1 MILRMRTSIRA
12 RIRLDFRGEEGR
24 QSLLSGRI
32 RAEKAAENSRQR
44 QASVLKNLPWQGV
57 TLEEIE
63 ANQEVYTI
71 PTAERG
77 EKVAYAPVELL
88 VKADS
93 LEDLVPFI
101 LREEFRKIKIL
112 DPEEMVFS
120 NYDVER
126 AIFKMGIEFRAG
138 FNQEG

>member
-1 MILRMRTSIRA
+1 MAPIRA
-12 RIRLDFRGEEGR
+12 KIRLDFRGEEGR
-24 QSLLSGRI
+24 QSLLWGRTKPETE
-32 RAEKAAENSRQR
+32 AESSRQR
-44 QASVLKNLPWQGV
+44 QAMALKSLPWQGV

-63 ANQEVYTI
+63 TGQEVYTI
-71 PTAERG
+71 PSVERG
-77 EKVAYAPVELL
+77 EKIAYAPVELT

-120 NYDVER
+120 SLDIER
-126 AIFKMGIEFRAG
+126 TIFKMGREFRIEV
-138 FNQEG
+138 NREGYLH